1 MPRPLISQL
10 FSSWYETSMNGEGK
24 YTNEAADRLI
34 MSCLDRKWSKITHT
48 DEFVSILDN
57 FVRLSKGQAA
67 SFLYYRLLH
76 SLGRPIPKIVVDDE
90 QNQVILDLEY
100 NFLTPSLS
108 QAEHEYQR
116 MRYYRK
122 LRRSKADGAMP
133 GELAAEQASLG
144 IPKENAVS
152 TLWQC
157 SALRSLFYSLG
168 ALIWLVQINAVSVL
182 EDLLSQVCTLLN
194 KDTESAHGLLII
206 ACNTGHLNTM
216 ECDIRAG
223 KLTFKD
229 FKPPRG
235 LNPFHFLGMFDHSDV
250 RAAISLF
257 LEAKYDINAFVDKD
271 NAIKYT
277 FWPER
282 ELWGSPLCIAA
293 THDRKDIVRALLDNG
308 AEIRSAG
315 RYRSSPINIAA
326 RYNRPDILGL
336 LCSKIK
342 HKDDIEI
349 SPLRTLVIGCP
360 FAQELTNGKNK
371 QRAIERTV
379 KTLLEYDFD
388 INERIEKLPSL
399 GYTLE
404 INVFERCLRD
414 CDFTVDFGVL
424 DALLD
429 NGFNCELSASSL
441 PQYLGKHHE
450 KTHVK
455 LMEYLIE
462 RRLVDPGSDLLGLL
476 SNLIYRGMAGA
487 LRVILSRLPESRPL
501 LNKSVSLEKPLT
513 PFHLA
518 FSMDADIDL
527 MEVLLDFGAS
537 VNDVIQRPG
546 PENPE
551 RYNTVFEAVS
561 AFGRPEVIDMLI
573 DRGVELLPDS
583 LLALC
588 SYRNFRVHGQHI
600 LNHLLRRSDD
610 DPDQFRHPRL
620 VILLVE
626 EVDNGCLYDRL
637 LDIGVASFN
646 LDIILCLISF
656 GVQLSEK
663 LYQEFVLKLI
673 SHALIASCADED
685 TRYQYIKAKG
695 FESKKQFLVAIW
707 KLLIHWALQRQ
718 GLEDDLVF
726 SYLHWAGMIFSPEIV
741 RELID
746 GGADVFA
753 RGSLG
758 HTSLHV
764 VALPYQTEAEDE
776 SSVFSTLFGEELA
789 RATKLTSISPSNLV
803 PDPQTLRICFGKAIL
818 GQLQFQLQKF
828 TTLQILNDR
837 MLSERSKVLR
847 TSGDDENDET
857 WAYISNFWTLAEGF
871 EDAIYIK
878 TWLETPTGEGDKTYV
893 SLMCPSQLKT

>member
-1 MPRPLISQL
+1 
-10 FSSWYETSMNGEGK
+10 MNGEGK
-24 YTNEAADRLI
+24 SANEAADRLI
-34 MSCLDRKWSKITHT
+34 MSCLDRKWTMITDT
-48 DEFVSILDN
+48 DEFISILDK
-57 FVRLSKGQAA
+57 FVRLSNGQTA

-76 SLGRPIPKIVVDDE
+76 SLGRPIPKIVVDDA
-90 QNQVILDLEY
+90 QNQAILDLEY
-100 NFLTPSLS
+100 NLLSPSLS
-108 QAEHEYQR
+108 QAEHGYQR

-122 LRRSKADGAMP
+122 LRRSKADGAIP
-133 GELAAEQASLG
+133 EELAAEQASLG
-144 IPKENAVS
+144 IPKENAVFS
-152 TLWQC
+152 LWQC
-157 SALRSLFYSLG
+157 SALRNLFYSLG

-182 EDLLSQVCTLLN
+182 EDLLSEVCTLLN

-206 ACNTGHLNTM
+206 ACNTGHLKTM
-216 ECDIRAG
+216 ECLIRAG

-235 LNPFHFLGMFDHSDV
+235 LNPFHVLSMFDHSDV

-293 THDRKDIVRALLDNG
+293 MHDRKDIVHALLDNG

-342 HKDDIEI
+342 HKEDIEI
-349 SPLRTLVIGCP
+349 SPLRTLAIGCP

-371 QRAIERTV
+371 QHAIERTV
-379 KTLLEYDFD
+379 KTLLNYDFD
-388 INERIEKLPSL
+388 INEKIEKLPSL
-399 GYTLE
+399 GYTME
-404 INVFERCLRD
+404 INNFERCLRD

-455 LMEYLIE
+455 LMDYLIE
-462 RRLVDPGSDLLGLL
+462 RRLVDPGSDLLRLL

-487 LRVILSRLPESRPL
+487 LRVILSRPPESRPI
-501 LNKSVSLEKPLT
+501 LNESVSSKQPLT

-518 FSMDADIDL
+518 VSMDADIDL

-537 VNDVIQRPG
+537 MNDVMPNPG
-546 PENPE
+546 PETPQ
-551 RYNTVFEAVS
+551 RCNTVFEAVS
-561 AFGRPEVIDMLI
+561 AFGRPEVVDMFI
-573 DRGVELLPDS
+573 DRGVELSPES
-583 LLALC
+583 LLTLC
-588 SYRNFRVHGQHI
+588 SDRNFRVHGQHI
-600 LNHLLRRSDD
+600 LNHLLRRSDE

-626 EVDNGCLYDRL
+626 EVDNRYLYDRL

-656 GVQLSEK
+656 GVRLSEK

-685 TRYQYIKAKG
+685 TRDQYIKAKG

-718 GLEDDLVF
+718 GLENDLIF
-726 SYLHWAGMIFSPEIV
+726 SYLHWAGTIFSPEIV
-741 RELID
+741 LELID
-746 GGADVFA
+746 GGADTFSK
-753 RGSLG
+753 GSLG
-758 HTSLHV
+758 HTPLNV
-764 VALPYQTEAEDE
+764 VALPYRTEAEDE
-776 SSVFSTLFGEELA
+776 SRVFSTLFSEELA
-789 RATKLTSISPSNLV
+789 RATPSTSISPSNLV

-818 GQLQFQLQKF
+818 GQLQFQLRKL

-837 MLSERSKVLR
+837 MLSECSKVLR
-847 TSGDDENDET
+847 PSWDDENDQI
-857 WAYISNFWTLAEGF
+857 WDYISKFWVLAEDF
-871 EDAIYIK
+871 EDAVYIK
-878 TWLETPTGEGDKTYV
+878 TWLETPTGEKDKTYV
-893 SLMCPSQLKT
+893 SLVCPSQITT